1 MRRARRRLWR
11 GGENYWLDINV
22 SSNAPLIW
30 VNVPPPAPQTKG
42 IQMAAVQRQVTVP
55 ASDAKAVRSL
65 TEDGTGFLV
74 TIKVTPASD
83 ARAWAAQ
90 DRVPAGCVPDQISDG
105 GVFDAESGLVKW
117 GPFFDGEAR
126 TLSYRAVGGR
136 TNGYIGRISCDGMS
150 ASIGGQGTTRLAAL
164 EHLEDGAIRLWLDG
178 ALPETG
184 TLEFS
189 TDLTTWQPVAAGQWA
204 RDEFGLRVTKP
215 QAARRVLSIAA

>member
-1 MRRARRRLWR
+1 MSLTLAPGETLGLVGESGCGKTTLGRAIIRLVESTAGAIRFDGADITRMRGADLRARRR
-11 GGENYWLDINV
+11 
-22 SSNAPLIW
+22 
-30 VNVPPPAPQTKG
+30 QF
-42 IQMAAVQRQVTVP
+42 QM
-55 ASDAKAVRSL
+55 
-65 TEDGTGFLV
+65 
-74 TIKVTPASD
+74 I
-83 ARAWAAQ
+83 
-90 DRVPAGCVPDQISDG
+90 DQISDG

-164 EHLEDGAIRLWLDG
+164 EHLEDGAIRLRLDG

-184 TLEFS
+184 ILEFS

-215 QAARRVLSIAA
+215 QAARVFYRLRLE